1 MIFETDTP
9 ATEEPS
15 IIKNNK
21 ADSNFF
27 NSMLASEEKAPD
39 KTDDI
44 FGFLSQPI
52 DSKGKSDPFSACK
65 NKNEE
70 DIFALL
76 SGEKKND
83 QPQAKEIQRW
93 RIAFQECREKYCV
106 GVLLVLCIV

>member
-44 FGFLSQPI
+44 FGFL
-52 DSKGKSDPFSACK
+52 
-65 NKNEE
+65 N
-70 DIFALL
+70 
-76 SGEKKND
+76 
-83 QPQAKEIQRW
+83 
-93 RIAFQECREKYCV
+93 
-106 GVLLVLCIV
+106 